1 MYTLTE
7 NTTARAY
14 PTRVDSVRIMQLAKR
29 KAGESIGFD
38 NGGDLALIL
47 DANGNTLAAY
57 EYKGPYFSTES
68 YLNG

>member
-1 MYTLTE
+1 MYTLIE

-38 NGGDLALIL
+38 NGGDLALIF
-47 DANGNTLAAY
+47 DADGKTLATY
-57 EYKGPYFSTES
+57 EYSAPHHSAEN